1 LGAADVENLDEK
13 RNSSR
18 LKPNCDIQY
27 RRAAAG
33 EFQSG
38 TCITLSGG
46 GLGFLSSESFD
57 EGLALEIRILPS
69 SSIAPPMTA
78 FVEVIR
84 SVKQADDS
92 YKIAAVIK
100 SIKGN

>member
-1 LGAADVENLDEK
+1 VENLDER

-33 EFQSG
+33 EFQFG
-38 TCITLSGG
+38 TCVTLSGS
-46 GLGFLSSESFD
+46 GLGFLASQSFD
-57 EGLALEIRILPS
+57 EGLALEIQILPS

-78 FVEVIR
+78 FVEVMR
-84 SVKQADDS
+84 SVKQKDDS

>member
-1 LGAADVENLDEK
+1 MENLDEK

-27 RRAAAG
+27 RRAATG
-33 EFQSG
+33 VFQSG
-38 TCITLSGG
+38 ICITLSGG
-46 GLGFLSSESFD
+46 GLGFLASESFD

>member
-1 LGAADVENLDEK
+1 MENLDER
-13 RNSSR
+13 RNSCR

-33 EFQSG
+33 VFQSG
-38 TCITLSGG
+38 ICITLSGG
-46 GLGFLSSESFD
+46 GLGFLASESFD
-57 EGLALEIRILPS
+57 EGLALEIQILPS

-78 FVEVIR
+78 FVEVIS
-84 SVKQADDS
+84 SVKQADGS

>member
-1 LGAADVENLDEK
+1 MENFDER

-33 EFQSG
+33 VFQSG
-38 TCITLSGG
+38 TCITLSGS
-46 GLGFLSSESFD
+46 GLEFLVSEGFD
-57 EGLALEIRILPS
+57 EGLALEIQILPS
-69 SSIAPPMTA
+69 STISPPMTA
-78 FVEVIR
+78 FVEVIG
-84 SVKQADDS
+84 SIKQANDN